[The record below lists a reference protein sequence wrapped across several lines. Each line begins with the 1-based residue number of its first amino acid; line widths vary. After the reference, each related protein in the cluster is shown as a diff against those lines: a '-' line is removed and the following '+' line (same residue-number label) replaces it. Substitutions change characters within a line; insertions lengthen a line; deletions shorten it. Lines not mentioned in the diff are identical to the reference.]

1 MVGVFVCTNGLMK
14 CCRRTNAIA
23 TCGLYKSCCTG
34 FTLLKPIAKNAN
46 FVPWFKMWKNGGV
59 MMILDFEQITN
70 NI

>member
-1 MVGVFVCTNGLMK
+1 MQLLLVVCTKAAVLV
-14 CCRRTNAIA
+14 
-23 TCGLYKSCCTG
+23 